1 MKKFLLPVVSLF
13 LLFFGEI
20 KQAHATHIMG
30 VDLTY
35 ECIAPGQYR
44 LHLQVFR
51 DCHGILPS
59 SSYTVQYASQQCGVS
74 SSCILTQLG
83 PPIDITPVCAQN
95 PSTAC
100 GGGGAYGVQKYT
112 FEGIM

>member
-1 MKKFLLPVVSLF
+1 MRKFLLPVVLLLIF
-13 LLFFGEI
+13 LIGEI
-20 KQAHATHIMG
+20 NEVHATHIMG

-51 DCHGILPS
+51 DCHGVLPGS
-59 SSYTVQYASQQCGVS
+59 SFPVNYSSAQCGINSRVTV
-74 SSCILTQLG
+74 TQVG
-83 PPIDITPVCAQN
+83 PPVDITPVCAQN

-100 GGGGAYGVQKYT
+100 
-112 FEGIM
+112 